1 MFNNLFGMQVSVSD
15 LSILA
20 TITTVLV
27 QFLKQ
32 IVPKKFP
39 TQILTLIVGIVI
51 TIIYVGITQDITAA
65 RIICAVLMG
74 SITAFISM
82 NGFDAL
88 RDIWKRVSGESGDT

>member
-1 MFNNLFGMQVSVSD
+1 MFSNLFGMQVSVTD

-32 IVPKKFP
+32 FVPKKFP
-39 TQILTLIVGIVI
+39 TQFLTLITGIVI
-51 TIIYVGITQDITAA
+51 TVIYVGISGDITAA
-65 RIICAVLMG
+65 RIICGVLMG

-88 RDIWKRVSGESGDT
+88 RDIWKRVSGEGGDT